1 RETLADTTDNLTVQ
15 QVLDGTDLET
25 SVDRS
30 QTDAGARITPIAR
43 EAVGGIDPNLPII
56 ESPTKDDIKAIAA
69 QYSELRR
76 QAGHPEQDPLTFGA
90 PKGGTY
96 TDALDAA
103 QQKTLGVQAAL
114 YEQLVARGHTADD
127 ALRIAQDY
135 ASGGEPP
142 RVVTDGKADEFS
154 TASEAAKR
162 LA

>member
-1 RETLADTTDNLTVQ
+1 MTDATNRETLADTADNLTVQ

-25 SVDRS
+25 SAPLAG
-30 QTDAGARITPIAR
+30 TDAGAKITPIAR
-43 EAVGGIDPNLPII
+43 EAVGGVDPNLPII

-76 QAGHPEQDPLTFGA
+76 AAGGGEPDPLGYAA

-103 QQKTLGVQAAL
+103 QQATLGKQTAM

-127 ALRIAQDY
+127 AL
-135 ASGGEPP
+135 
-142 RVVTDGKADEFS
+142 
-154 TASEAAKR
+154 
-162 LA
+162 